1 MNGIGNIKPGYH
13 ARACV
18 FIAHQEATGWSVG
31 RFFIYT
37 LLTSITFPKHYKI

>member
-1 MNGIGNIKPGYH
+1 MNGIGYIKPGYRH
-13 ARACV
+13 SGLR
-18 FIAHQEATGWSVG
+18 FYSHQEAIGWSVG